1 MRYINNKAPILMAI
15 LVSISQLIYFA
26 SIPFLSRCFSPEDFA
41 SFTQVVTWAG
51 FFAVIGVLKFD
62 LIYLKGNYRSFQV
75 QLIIFSVI
83 TSVFF
88 SAVFWLVFGT
98 HFQFG
103 EIFVTF
109 VSSGLLYLTNV
120 FFIKDSSFRRIGLLR
135 LSQVSSYSI
144 LAIQFSE
151 YSYKALLY
159 SFAISQLLCL
169 IFMVGY
175 IDRRT
180 FRFFFVRTLI
190 LYKAI
195 LLRARFL
202 LLTCVSSLISL
213 IPNLIPIFVLSV
225 KFDAKY
231 LGLYFMVTQ
240 LFSGFFMP
248 IRRSLQNYIISLY
261 ANKNN
266 SNGGYRLFTRKYK
279 LLSVLMLVILSAMSI
294 FIYGYGELL
303 FVLFL
308 GDKWVGVG
316 NLVLIAF
323 IYYSLD
329 AFFAPFSQ
337 LLNIS
342 GHERQYFLVEVIKV
356 SSLVAM
362 SYILVFLLKCDY
374 LTYVVLHFI
383 FIAVFFAYYFFKA
396 MKID

>member
-1 MRYINNKAPILMAI
+1 M
-15 LVSISQLIYFA
+15 
-26 SIPFLSRCFSPEDFA
+26 
-41 SFTQVVTWAG
+41 
-51 FFAVIGVLKFD
+51 
-62 LIYLKGNYRSFQV
+62 
-75 QLIIFSVI
+75 
-83 TSVFF
+83 
-88 SAVFWLVFGT
+88 
-98 HFQFG
+98 
-103 EIFVTF
+103 
-109 VSSGLLYLTNV
+109 
-120 FFIKDSSFRRIGLLR
+120 
-135 LSQVSSYSI
+135 
-144 LAIQFSE
+144 
-151 YSYKALLY
+151 
-159 SFAISQLLCL
+159 
-169 IFMVGY
+169 
-175 IDRRT
+175 
-180 FRFFFVRTLI
+180 
-190 LYKAI
+190 
-195 LLRARFL
+195 
-202 LLTCVSSLISL
+202 
-213 IPNLIPIFVLSV
+213 
-225 KFDAKY
+225 
-231 LGLYFMVTQ
+231 
-240 LFSGFFMP
+240 
-248 IRRSLQNYIISLY
+248 Y